1 MKEITCAFIEKAI
14 IICLFVLVI
23 FVTGKMIDNYYNSEH
38 AIRYELKEALT
49 QGLANGT
56 IDYDDYIIKVREV
69 KYLPFKSLLSIEL
82 DVYSKQQWYMDYFNN
97 AE

>member
-1 MKEITCAFIEKAI
+1 MKKIATEFIEKAI
-14 IICLFVLVI
+14 IVCLVI
-23 FVTGKMIDNYYNSEH
+23 IVLFVTGKMINSYQNSETVV
-38 AIRYELKEALT
+38 RYELKEALT

-56 IDYDDYIIKVREV
+56 IDYDEYIIKVREV

-82 DVYSKQQWYMDYFNN
+82 DVYCEQQWYNDYFHN